1 LQIKFGIRFD
11 FFPSINFLML
21 GFVSAEDLSIHK
33 HSNPQGCL
41 LSVDGRA
48 AVTTEAGRGPSETE
62 VAQSVSFR
70 LDPK

>member
-1 LQIKFGIRFD
+1 
-11 FFPSINFLML
+11 ML